1 MRTLVNDVSLDAVR
15 AHAVVEAFGLRSTRV
30 EGAKPDAGA
39 LEALARATGGQ
50 FAAMGKDV
58 DQVVGR
64 IVAGSSSCY
73 VLGLDSRSDPGT
85 RHALSVTTP
94 RAGVVMRAPAW
105 LVARPDVADCYPP
118 AGGAPAAAPLPTSPL
133 RFPDPS
139 LRSGTSATPAQSA
152 ELRRLLA
159 RVADY
164 VGTYQREYSTV
175 VAEEDYEQSDRRR
188 NASPRSL
195 RLTSDLLLV
204 RLDPQSGWVGFR
216 DVYEV
221 NGKPVRDRDQRLQRL
236 FLDRSLEGRARLE
249 AILAESSK
257 YNLGPVT
264 RTVNVPLFALTFLEK
279 AWQSRFSFSLG
290 GTEKIDGLAL
300 AVLDYR
306 ETASPTIASALDGAD
321 QPARGRFFVDSVSG
335 AVVESQTIYG
345 REAQGQFEY
354 RVRFR
359 RDEKLGLWLPAEM
372 KETYTLGGVVTS
384 GVARYRNFRRFQ
396 VTTDIQMAAP
406 KGTKPKD

>member
-1 MRTLVNDVSLDAVR
+1 
-15 AHAVVEAFGLRSTRV
+15 
-30 EGAKPDAGA
+30 
-39 LEALARATGGQ
+39 
-50 FAAMGKDV
+50 
-58 DQVVGR
+58 
-64 IVAGSSSCY
+64 
-73 VLGLDSRSDPGT
+73 
-85 RHALSVTTP
+85 
-94 RAGVVMRAPAW
+94 
-105 LVARPDVADCYPP
+105 
-118 AGGAPAAAPLPTSPL
+118 
-133 RFPDPS
+133 
-139 LRSGTSATPAQSA
+139 
-152 ELRRLLA
+152 
-159 RVADY
+159 
-164 VGTYQREYSTV
+164 
-175 VAEEDYEQSDRRR
+175 
-188 NASPRSL
+188 
-195 RLTSDLLLV
+195 V